1 MLLQHESYAIALQ
14 NGSFYNVKNAIL
26 AYFSSH
32 IGHYFHFT
40 RLQKAIF
47 SHIITIIFVKKD
59 LFKRGK

>member
-26 AYFSSH
+26 GRFFLS
-32 IGHYFHFT
+32 IDHYFHFT
-40 RLQKAIF
+40 RLRKAIF
-47 SHIITIIFVKKD
+47 GHIITIIFVKKD